1 MDNSNVYPYDNVYY
15 PYRSACTAWTG
26 QEGGGSYTHRCWW
39 VDYANHN
46 HNNNNNHNNSQ
57 TNDSQTNDS
66 QTNNNIIIINGNSS
80 TDDRNACDK

>member
-66 QTNNNIIIINGNSS
+66 QTNNIIIIINGNSS